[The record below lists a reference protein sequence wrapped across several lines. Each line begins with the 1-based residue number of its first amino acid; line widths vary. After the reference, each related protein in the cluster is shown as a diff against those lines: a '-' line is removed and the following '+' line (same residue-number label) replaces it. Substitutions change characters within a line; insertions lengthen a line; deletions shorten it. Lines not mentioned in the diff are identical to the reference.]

1 MELTG
6 AYTLLHQITGIRFQ
20 IEKQRF
26 IALFKVCDTLGE
38 GICSVLKSLDA
49 GGEFLDLMDEFIGGA
64 LAIGWTDAAAQTEL
78 LAYGMTEQADDLRAS
93 DLDGSHDAPRLCAGE
108 AGVY

>member
-6 AYTLLHQITGIRFQ
+6 AYAFLHQITGIRFQ
-20 IEKQRF
+20 VEKQRF
-26 IALFKVCDTLGE
+26 ITLFKISDALCE
-38 GICSVLKSLDA
+38 GIGTILKVRHALC
-49 GGEFLDLMDEFIGGA
+49 EFLDLMDEFIGGA
-64 LAIGWTDAAAQTEL
+64 LTIGRTDTAAQTEL
-78 LAYGMTEQADDLRAS
+78 LAYGMTEQTDDQRAS